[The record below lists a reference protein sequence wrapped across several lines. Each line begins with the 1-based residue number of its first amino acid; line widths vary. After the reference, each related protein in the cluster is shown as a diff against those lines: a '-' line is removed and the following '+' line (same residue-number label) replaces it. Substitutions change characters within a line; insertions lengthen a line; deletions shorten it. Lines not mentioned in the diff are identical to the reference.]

1 VPVFWLNGLS
11 KTVGNPHLKLS
22 WMVFKAPEDQFE
34 KIREALTFVADAYLS
49 VSSGAQA
56 AALDLLPKADSIQ
69 EIPKMSRAIRVSGS
83 MFSLM
88 PKRLMKM
95 AIIMLSNKSRTKST
109 LSQK

>member
-1 VPVFWLNGLS
+1 MINVMSNE
-11 KTVGNPHLKLS
+11 KTIHIKN
-22 WMVFKAPEDQFE
+22 
-34 KIREALTFVADAYLS
+34 KI
-49 VSSGAQA
+49 
-56 AALDLLPKADSIQ
+56 K

-109 LSQK
+109 LSQKTIREPLSKLSFIF